1 MDAYVKMGF
10 IRRDFTKKGFAD
22 HLASV
27 FPYLTADSVLRS
39 LSSRSTFDDKD
50 ADRRYVSEIEYEFK
64 PVTDLMKKKD

>member
-1 MDAYVKMGF
+1 MRLHRTLFYIMLLFFV
-10 IRRDFTKKGFAD
+10 
-22 HLASV
+22 ASV